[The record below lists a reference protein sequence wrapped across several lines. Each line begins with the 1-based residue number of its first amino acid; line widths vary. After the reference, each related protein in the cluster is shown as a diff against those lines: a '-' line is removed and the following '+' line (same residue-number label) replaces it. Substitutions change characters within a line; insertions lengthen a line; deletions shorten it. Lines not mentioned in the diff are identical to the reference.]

1 MEVIKRTFKTNF
13 ITGLFITVPVVI
25 TLFAVVGLFRF
36 MDGLMRPALE
46 GLLGEVVPG
55 LGFLATLILI
65 FLVGIIATNAVGQR
79 LIRFG
84 EELLL
89 RIPIFRNIYS
99 AVKQLVNAFNP
110 AQQGSFKRFVMVEYP
125 RSGSFSFG
133 FLTDECLLRQ
143 GEGQGE
149 GMIREERFNAVYIP
163 TNNLYLGEVV
173 LFRAEEVA
181 DTGLSI
187 EEGIR
192 LILSGGTATPPVLQ
206 RGVVPP
212 PGIEVLKS

>member
-1 MEVIKRTFKTNF
+1 MEAIKRTFKTNF
-13 ITGLFITVPVVI
+13 VTGLFITVPVVI

-36 MDGLMRPALE
+36 MDGLMRPALDE
-46 GLLGEVVPG
+46 LLGKSIPG
-55 LGFLATLILI
+55 LGFLATLLLV
-65 FLVGIIATNAVGQR
+65 FLVGIIATNAIGQR
-79 LIRFG
+79 IIRFG
-84 EELLL
+84 ERLLL

-125 RSGSFSFG
+125 RAGSFSFG

-143 GEGQGE
+143 EE
-149 GMIREERFNAVYIP
+149 GMEERFHAVYIP

-206 RGVVPP
+206 RRAVVPP
-212 PGIEVLKS
+212 PGVEVLKS

>member
-1 MEVIKRTFKTNF
+1 MEAIKRTFKTNF

-36 MDGLMRPALE
+36 MDGLLRPALDR
-46 GLLGEVVPG
+46 LLGESIPG
-55 LGFLATLILI
+55 LGFLATLLLV
-65 FLVGIIATNAVGQR
+65 FLVGIIATNAIGQR
-79 LIRFG
+79 ILRFG
-84 EELLL
+84 EQLLL

-125 RSGSFSFG
+125 RAGSFSFG

-143 GEGQGE
+143 GEGE
-149 GMIREERFNAVYIP
+149 GMIMEERFHAVYIP

-206 RGVVPP
+206 RRAVAPP
-212 PGIEVLKS
+212 PGVELLKS